1 MSVAEKFVPNSRQR
15 AAIEHREGPMLV
27 LAGAGTGKTTV
38 LVERVAW
45 LIEQG
50 YARPDEILAI
60 TFTENA
66 AAELKA
72 RVERRL
78 KRRAPIWSGTFN
90 AYCVAILSRAH
101 KNFFVLTQEDIYVFL
116 RQRIAQ
122 LGLERF
128 IKPSDVGQFLDD
140 LRSFFD
146 RCQEQLVGPQ
156 EFQDWVDSLRPGA
169 GLPRNCRSKDVDE
182 LGPEE
187 ILQRWREIARVYSNA
202 MRLMEEENLGT
213 FGMQIS
219 KAVSL
224 LQSDAELLQD
234 ERRRARFILIDE
246 FQDCNS
252 SNIMLAE
259 LLGGVEQNIF
269 AVGDPDQAIYR
280 FRGASSAAFEE
291 FQKRFPRTKAVTL
304 EENQRSRGSILRVA
318 FAAIRENPDVSSFH
332 APADFRR
339 VPLQSA
345 RDMNDQQSG
354 RFVFDE
360 PVEVAIS
367 ASDAQ
372 EGADIAEEILEIQRN
387 RRGREQYSM
396 AVLYRSHANR
406 EKLMQELAA
415 REIPF
420 LVKAMDVLET
430 AVVRD
435 TLAVARA
442 VANDGDAESLFR
454 MCAFPQ
460 FAMDA
465 HELREKLS
473 GAANKSTF
481 RSILD
486 TMDGGSRVLAAVE
499 SARSFIAGQNI
510 GLTGTFGYLVRT
522 FDLPEDD
529 LALK

>member
-1 MSVAEKFVPNSRQR
+1 MFMCSCGRRSINCNWSGSSSPPIWANFSMICATSLTGAMKSWSSRRNSRR
-15 AAIEHREGPMLV
+15 LWIHCVRGRIYPATAALRKSIRWERRKSFI
-27 LAGAGTGKTTV
+27 AGAK
-38 LVERVAW
+38 LLECIRMQCACW
-45 LIEQG
+45 K
-50 YARPDEILAI
+50 RKILA
-60 TFTENA
+60 
-66 AAELKA
+66 
-72 RVERRL
+72 
-78 KRRAPIWSGTFN
+78 
-90 AYCVAILSRAH
+90 
-101 KNFFVLTQEDIYVFL
+101 
-116 RQRIAQ
+116 
-122 LGLERF
+122 
-128 IKPSDVGQFLDD
+128 PS
-140 LRSFFD
+140 
-146 RCQEQLVGPQ
+146 
-156 EFQDWVDSLRPGA
+156 A
-169 GLPRNCRSKDVDE
+169 CRSAE
-182 LGPEE
+182 RCGCC
-187 ILQRWREIARVYSNA
+187 
-202 MRLMEEENLGT
+202 NL
-213 FGMQIS
+213 I
-219 KAVSL
+219 
-224 LQSDAELLQD
+224 QD
-234 ERRRARFILIDE
+234 CWPMSASARFILVDE

-252 SNIMLAE
+252 SNIILTE
-259 LLGGVEQNIF
+259 LLAGDEQNIF

-304 EENQRSRGSILRVA
+304 EENQRSRGSILRVG
-318 FAAIRENPDVSSFH
+318 FAAIKENPEVSSFH

-372 EGADIAEEILEIQRN
+372 EGADIAGEILEIQRN

-420 LVKAMDVLET
+420 LVKAMDVLDT

-435 TLAVARA
+435 LLAVARA

-481 RSILD
+481 RSILG
-486 TMDGGSRVLAAVE
+486 TMDPGSRVLAAVE

-510 GLTGTFGYLVRT
+510 GLTGIFNYLVR
-522 FDLPEDD
+522 
-529 LALK
+529 A